1 MKIAICGG
9 IASGKSVV
17 AEILKNSGAKV
28 ISADDINKQIT
39 ATAEYAAW
47 LKKNIGAE
55 FIINGIPNKKL
66 LREKIAVNDEIRNKL
81 NEHLHPLIREEM
93 IKQLNAALASDK
105 IVFAEVPLLITSSMQ
120 DDFDAIWY
128 VRTNDEI
135 RIKRLMARNN
145 INEITA
151 RNLLKI
157 QEEEKKA
164 ENLANVIIDNNN
176 TYNILCQKVLAEY
189 NAIAK

>member
-47 LKKNIGAE
+47 LENNIGAE

-105 IVFAEVPLLITSSMQ
+105 VVFAEVPLLITSRMQ

-135 RIKRLMARNN
+135 RIKRLMARNI

>member
-47 LKKNIGAE
+47 LENNIGAE

-81 NEHLHPLIREEM
+81 NAHLHPLIREEM

-105 IVFAEVPLLITSSMQ
+105 VVFAEVPLLITSRMQ

-176 TYNILCQKVLAEY
+176 TYNILCQKVLAEF